1 MIILAYIWFSF
12 LLLTTLF
19 IVVAGIIEKN
29 FEESHPVMKWWRRNV
44 IAFDPYDK
52 KPNNDR

>member
-1 MIILAYIWFSF
+1 MIIFAYIWFSF
-12 LLLTTLF
+12 LFLMTLF

-44 IAFDPYDK
+44 IAPDPYDK
-52 KPNNDR
+52 KSNDD

>member
-1 MIILAYIWFSF
+1 MIIFAYIWFSF
-12 LLLTTLF
+12 LFLMTLF

-52 KPNNDR
+52 KPDND

>member
-12 LLLTTLF
+12 LILMTLF
-19 IVVAGIIEKN
+19 MIVAGIIEKN

-44 IAFDPYDK
+44 IAPDPYDK
-52 KPNNDR
+52 TPNND

>member
-1 MIILAYIWFSF
+1 MIIFAYIWFSF

-19 IVVAGIIEKN
+19 IVVSGIIEKN

-44 IAFDPYDK
+44 IAPDPYDK
-52 KPNNDR
+52 NPNND